1 MELTVAEVSGLIAAG
16 VFVLQILI
24 PLAIPW
30 VLIAFLSQE
39 NSIITWTVLGRFL
52 HSSLWPTIL
61 SSSTAETANVPWRVF
76 LTSWGQTIALF
87 IISVAAICSPLG
99 LYTSIEPADSLTEHS
114 FQYVGDTSAFGF
126 GTPARSTG
134 PFTRLC
140 DGACPGAEEDEV
152 CETRGLLEMCNA
164 TYETRIPSELL
175 SVFNEGAG
183 AVSPTVSS
191 IFDMQYR
198 MYRNST
204 DPKSVL
210 GWYTK
215 PDYRT
220 MSLLLLEDE
229 VKLVEGLITDLR
241 DGGIGFRNHTAP
253 SETSLKYGASWDED
267 ILFVEPETQC
277 VPLNLSIH
285 VITPPWNNDQ
295 KIFRNMTLVDDG
307 GFSNLP
313 RTTPDMARRV
323 NGQTDFD
330 LRDRAYK
337 AAWVNNY
344 YTMLFFN
351 LTDPDSESTR
361 IDSSE
366 GQGLDMFDEASRN
379 FTIGFSSIQTN
390 VDYGAYLD
398 LAQSRNRTFNPH
410 NVTAQH
416 FATASTTCAGTT
428 SGSPANI
435 NSSLIACGLVM
446 GAATRTDG
454 GNNLILDPE
463 TPWKLPL
470 YSCATA
476 VKAIVKTVSLEY
488 NGTSFD
494 ALTVRSVS
502 PKEYPSDA
510 AVPVWGVEDI
520 AGNTIN
526 DAPPIWG
533 IIGPNATDLS
543 DTNTIA
549 KYNISTHTAK
559 HLYLPGYMDQ
569 FYPVLRGLAS
579 VPTTT
584 SQNLP
589 GVEFYNQALQM
600 AYTVGVRGYE
610 PEADYSGADSHALY
624 AKWQRL
630 SKTAE
635 GTASIVDLIWT
646 DVATNA
652 VVGTRGWGVSAAAA
666 DMGIPSSS
674 SSSSEIKKRAVD
686 SEGGSVSGASV
697 PITVYGSH
705 IRYRIPFA
713 VPAFLTLGIT
723 TGLLGALIVLLIMRR
738 TGLIRMRMFLES
750 TSVGR
755 ILSPFIQ
762 PAEAARGADTGADA
776 ETEEKWIKRVG
787 TQKVLITTD
796 SIKIDSEVL
805 EHRRL
810 LVPEPEPE
818 PEPGPEEQKTAKP
831 DVYVNAL

>member
-52 HSSLWPTIL
+52 HSSLWPSIL
-61 SSSTAETANVPWRVF
+61 SSSTAETANVPWRIF
-76 LTSWGQTIALF
+76 LTSWAQTITLF

-99 LYTSIEPADSLTEHS
+99 LYTSIEPSETPTEHS
-114 FQYVGDTSAFGF
+114 FLYVGDNSAFGF

-134 PFTRLC
+134 PFTRFC
-140 DGACPGAEEDEV
+140 DGACPGAPADEV
-152 CETRGLLEMCNA
+152 CETQGLLEMCNS
-164 TYETRIPSELL
+164 TFETRIPPELL
-175 SVFNEGAG
+175 SVFNEGATTF
-183 AVSPTVSS
+183 SPTVSS

-204 DPKSVL
+204 DPKSKL
-210 GWYTK
+210 TWYTK

-220 MSLLLLEDE
+220 MSLLLLEDN
-229 VKLVEGLITDLR
+229 VRLVEGLIADLK

-253 SETSLKYGASWDED
+253 TEANLKYGASWDED
-267 ILFVEPETQC
+267 ILFIEPETQC

-295 KIFRNMTLVDDG
+295 KVFRNITLVDDG
-307 GFSNLP
+307 GFANLA
-313 RTTPDMARRV
+313 RTTPEIGRTI
-323 NGQTDFD
+323 NGQSDID

-351 LTDPDSESTR
+351 LTDPDTDDITRVDST
-361 IDSSE
+361 E
-366 GQGLDMFDEASRN
+366 GQAFDMYEASRKN
-379 FTIGFSSIQTN
+379 FSIGFSSIQTN
-390 VDYGAYLD
+390 VNYGAYLD
-398 LAQSRNRTFNPH
+398 LNLTTARNGTFNPN

-416 FATASTTCAGTT
+416 FATASTTCGGT
-428 SGSPANI
+428 SYASPANI
-435 NSSLIACGLVM
+435 NSSLVACGLVM

-454 GNNLILDPE
+454 GNNLIIDPR

-476 VKAIVKTVSLEY
+476 IKAVVKSVQLQY
-488 NGTSFD
+488 NGTGFN
-494 ALTVRSVS
+494 ALTVQSLK
-502 PKEYPSDA
+502 PKEYTAPA
-510 AVPVWGVEDI
+510 ATPVWGVEDVYD
-520 AGNTIN
+520 NTI
-526 DAPPIWG
+526 DSAPPMWG
-533 IIGPNATDLS
+533 IVGPNMTNLQPIIEKFNITTLAS
-543 DTNTIA
+543 DR
-549 KYNISTHTAK
+549 
-559 HLYLPGYMDQ
+559 LYLPGYMDQ
-569 FYPVLRGLAS
+569 FYPGLRGLGS

-600 AYTVGVRGYE
+600 AYTVSVLGYE
-610 PEADYSGADSHALY
+610 PEADYSGGDSHALY

-635 GTASIVDLIWT
+635 GAASIINLIWT

-652 VVGTRGWGVSAAAA
+652 VVGTRGWGLSAIAASQ
-666 DMGIPSSS
+666 GIPSTL
-674 SSSSEIKKRAVD
+674 EKRAED
-686 SEGGSVSGASV
+686 SGSVSSGANV

-713 VPAFLTLGIT
+713 VPAFVTLGIT
-723 TGLLGALIVLLIMRR
+723 ALLLGLLTVLLIMRR
-738 TGLIRMRMFLES
+738 TGIRRLKIFLES

-755 ILSPFIQ
+755 VLSPFIQ
-762 PAEAARGADTGADA
+762 PPEAIQGTES

-787 TQKVLITTD
+787 TQKVLITSDT
-796 SIKIDSEVL
+796 IKMGSEVL
-805 EHRRL
+805 EYRRL
-810 LVPEPEPE
+810 LNEPKAQ
-818 PEPGPEEQKTAKP
+818 EEQNGSKE
-831 DVYVNAL
+831 DVQVNSL

>member
-76 LTSWGQTIALF
+76 LTSWGQTITLF

-99 LYTSIEPADSLTEHS
+99 LYTSIEPASSPTSHS

-134 PFTRLC
+134 PFTRFC
-140 DGACPGAEEDEV
+140 GGACPGTVEEEV
-152 CETRGLLEMCNA
+152 CETRGLMQVCNS
-164 TYETRIPSELL
+164 TYETRIPSDLL
-175 SVFNEGAG
+175 NVFNEGAT
-183 AVSPTVSS
+183 AFSPTVSS

-210 GWYTK
+210 SWFTK

-220 MSLLLLEDE
+220 MSLLLLEDD
-229 VKLVEGLITDLR
+229 VRLVEGLITDLHE
-241 DGGIGFRNHTAP
+241 GGIGFRNHTAP
-253 SETSLKYGASWDED
+253 SEASLKYGASWDED
-267 ILFVEPETQC
+267 ILFIEPETQC

-285 VITPPWNNDQ
+285 VITPPWNNDE

-313 RTTPDMARRV
+313 RTTPDMARRI
-323 NGQTDFD
+323 NGQADFD

-351 LTDPDSESTR
+351 LTDPDSDSTR

-366 GQGLDMFDEASRN
+366 GQGFDMFDEASRN
-379 FTIGFSSIQTN
+379 FSLGFSSIQTN

-398 LAQSRNRTFNPH
+398 LTRSANRTYNPH
-410 NVTAQH
+410 NVTAEH
-416 FATASTTCAGTT
+416 FAAASTTCAGTT

-435 NSSLIACGLVM
+435 NSSLITCGLVM

-454 GNNLILDPE
+454 GNNLILDPQ

-476 VKAIVKTVSLEY
+476 IKAVVKTVSLEY
-488 NGTSFD
+488 NGTGFD
-494 ALTVRSVS
+494 ALTVHSLK

-510 AVPVWGVEDI
+510 AIPIWGVEDI
-520 AGNTIN
+520 TRNTIN
-526 DAPPIWG
+526 DAPPMWG
-533 IIGPNATDLS
+533 IVGPNATDLES
-543 DTNTIA
+543 TIT
-549 KYNISTHTAK
+549 KYNISTHSAK

-569 FYPVLRGLAS
+569 FYGVLRGLGS
-579 VPTTT
+579 VRRTT

-600 AYTVGVRGYE
+600 AYTVGLRWYE
-610 PEADYSGADSHALY
+610 SEADYSGADSHALY
-624 AKWQRL
+624 AKWQKL

-635 GTASIVDLIWT
+635 GTASIINLIWT

-652 VVGTRGWGVSAAAA
+652 VVGTKGWGLSAVAAN
-666 DMGIPSSS
+666 MGIPSSAAI
-674 SSSSEIKKRAVD
+674 EKRDV
-686 SEGGSVSGASV
+686 EGGSVLESASV
-697 PITVYGSH
+697 PIMVYGSH

-713 VPAFLTLGIT
+713 VPAFVTLGIT
-723 TGLLGALIVLLIMRR
+723 TLLLGMLIVLLIMRR
-738 TGLIRMRMFLES
+738 TGLKRMTMFLES

-762 PAEAARGADTGADA
+762 PAEAPRGAEA
-776 ETEEKWIKRVG
+776 ETEEKWVKRVG

-810 LVPEPEPE
+810 LVPEPE
-818 PEPGPEEQKTAKP
+818 EEHKRAKP

>member
-16 VFVLQILI
+16 VFVLQTLI
-24 PLAIPW
+24 PLVIPW

-76 LTSWGQTIALF
+76 LTSWGQTITLF
-87 IISVAAICSPLG
+87 IVSVAAICSPLG
-99 LYTSIEPADSLTEHS
+99 LYTSIEPSDTPSERS
-114 FQYVGDTSAFGF
+114 FAYVGDTSAFGF

-134 PFTRLC
+134 PFTRFC
-140 DGACPGAEEDEV
+140 NGACPGASVDEV
-152 CETRGLLEMCNA
+152 CQTRGLLEMCNA
-164 TYETRIPSELL
+164 TYETRIPSDLL
-175 SVFNEGAG
+175 NVFDEGAT
-183 AVSPTVSS
+183 AFSPTVSS

-210 GWYTK
+210 TWYTK

-220 MSLLLLEDE
+220 MSLLLLEDS
-229 VKLVEGLITDLR
+229 VKLVEGLITDLK

-253 SETSLKYGASWDED
+253 TETSLKYGARWEED
-267 ILFVEPETQC
+267 ILFIEPETQC

-295 KIFRNMTLVDDG
+295 KEFRNITLVDDG
-307 GFSNLP
+307 GFSNLQ
-313 RTTPDMARRV
+313 RTTPDIARAV
-323 NGQTDFD
+323 NGQGDFD

-337 AAWVNNY
+337 AAWINNY

-351 LTDPDSESTR
+351 LTDPESDDITR
-361 IDSSE
+361 VDSSE
-366 GQGLDMFDEASRN
+366 GEAFDMYEGSSKKFP
-379 FTIGFSSIQTN
+379 IGFSSIQTN

-398 LAQSRNRTFNPH
+398 LNTTSARNRTPFHALLNH
-410 NVTAQH
+410 SNGTA
-416 FATASTTCAGTT
+416 TTCGGTT
-428 SGSPANI
+428 SASPANI

-454 GNNLILDPE
+454 GNNLILDPQ
-463 TPWKLPL
+463 TPWRLPL

-476 VKAIVKTVSLEY
+476 MKAVVKTVSLRY
-488 NGTSFD
+488 NGTGFD
-494 ALTVRSVS
+494 ALTVQSVK
-502 PKEYPSDA
+502 PREYTTPGT
-510 AVPVWGVEDI
+510 VPVWGVEEVYD
-520 AGNTIN
+520 NTV
-526 DAPPIWG
+526 DTAPPMWG
-533 IIGPNATDLS
+533 IVGPNAT
-543 DTNTIA
+543 NVEKTIET
-549 KYNISTHTAK
+549 YNISTLAADR
-559 HLYLPGYMDQ
+559 LYLPGYMDPT
-569 FYPVLRGLAS
+569 YPVNRGLTS
-579 VPTTT
+579 VPSTT

-600 AYTVGVRGYE
+600 AYTVGVTGYE

-635 GTASIVDLIWT
+635 GTASIINLIWT

-652 VVGTRGWGVSAAAA
+652 VVGTKGWGLSATAATQ
-666 DMGIPSSS
+666 GIPSSS
-674 SSSSEIKKRAVD
+674 AREKRAV
-686 SEGGSVSGASV
+686 EGGSVSSDANV

-713 VPAFLTLGIT
+713 VPAFVTLGIT
-723 TGLLGALIVLLIMRR
+723 TLLLGLLIVLLIMRR
-738 TGLIRMRMFLES
+738 TGLTRMRSFLES

-762 PAEAARGADTGADA
+762 PADATRGAEPEPD
-776 ETEEKWIKRVG
+776 EKWIKRVG
-787 TQKVLITTD
+787 TQKVLITSDT
-796 SIKIDSEVL
+796 IKMDSEVL
-805 EHRRL
+805 EHKRL
-810 LVPEPEPE
+810 LPEPEPV
-818 PEPGPEEQKTAKP
+818 PEEKPKGTQP
-831 DVYVNAL
+831 DVYVNSL